1 MKELDVDGLFWRPEE
16 PERKFAGRLRFS
28 PTDGATLS
36 VVEPIQF
43 NAAGDTRGPL
53 TELLA
58 GGPDAEGEARLLG
71 VTESHVLTLD
81 GCSQPG
87 SSMGSNLMI
96 QRRYRVTTVLT
107 GVHLGKE
114 EPMSFTRASVELS
127 NLASWVGRSGL
138 GVDDVLAEGS
148 EKPSGLRLTYQHVP
162 AVEMDTDDGSISV
175 RFPWR
180 FKWNPFGK
188 SMIKHECVFE
198 CRFREPQP
206 LGKLMEVCQGL
217 RNLVTICVRAPSA
230 ILDAKLTHVNS
241 ERPVDWYTKWIG
253 SGSPNEKAVV
263 ERPKMAF
270 TCDDIGGLEGI
281 MAWLRLA
288 SRYSV
293 VIALLVSHWY
303 VPPLYQEQRYFNAIV
318 AAESLIRI
326 RKQKQDI
333 KNLRKELIDL
343 AGKIETLF
351 VPLVGDRS
359 KWAGEVV
366 RTRAEYVVHPGLG
379 HSDGYRLYLLSESI
393 YLLVV
398 LSLFLECGVAEKS
411 LKNVLNH
418 GHYKWLAEEFGKSA
432 SAANAQK
439 PCPKRA

>member
-36 VVEPIQF
+36 VVEPMRF
-43 NAAGDTRGPL
+43 NATGVTRVAL
-53 TELLA
+53 TDLLA
-58 GGPDAEGEARLLG
+58 GGPDAGGEARLLG

-107 GVHLGKE
+107 GVHLGRE

-138 GVDDVLAEGS
+138 SVDDVLADDS

-162 AVEMDTDDGSISV
+162 AVETNTDDGSIAV

-180 FKWNPFGK
+180 CKFNPFGQ
-188 SMIKHECVFE
+188 SLIEHECLFE

-217 RNLVTICVRAPSA
+217 RNLVTICVQAPSA
-230 ILDAKLTHVNS
+230 ILDAKLTHANS
-241 ERPVDWYTKWIG
+241 ERPVDWYTEWIG
-253 SGSPNEKAVV
+253 AGSPKEKVVV

-270 TCDDIGGLEGI
+270 TCDDLGGLEGI
-281 MAWLRLA
+281 RAWLKLA

-326 RKQKQDI
+326 RKQEQNI
-333 KNLRKELIDL
+333 KNLKKELIDL
-343 AGKIETLF
+343 AEKIEPLF
-351 VPLVGDRS
+351 VPLVGDHR

-366 RTRAEYVVHPGLG
+366 RTRVNYVVHPGRQG
-379 HSDGYRLYLLSESI
+379 SGDGYRQYLLSESI

-398 LSLFLECGVAEKS
+398 LTLLRECGAS
-411 LKNVLNH
+411 DDALKKIQSH
-418 GHYKWLAEEFGKSA
+418 GHFRWLAEKLRETS
-432 SAANAQK
+432 
-439 PCPKRA
+439 